1 MNYYCVTFI
10 AHGRSEQRCFK
21 AEDLKSARQLARDI
35 VKAAGGNPSDMG
47 VTKW

>member
-1 MNYYCVTFI
+1 MIYYCVTFI
-10 AHGRSEQRCFK
+10 THGRIEQRCFK
-21 AEDLKSARQLARDI
+21 AEDLKSARQRAREI

>member
-1 MNYYCVTFI
+1 MTYYCVTFI
-10 AHGRSEQRCFK
+10 AHGHIEQRCFK
-21 AEDLKSARQLARDI
+21 AENLKSARQRARDI

>member
-1 MNYYCVTFI
+1 MIYYCVTFI
-10 AHGRSEQRCFK
+10 AHGRIEQRCFK
-21 AEDLKSARQLARDI
+21 AEDLKSARQRAREI

>member
-1 MNYYCVTFI
+1 MTYYCVTFI
-10 AHGRSEQRCFK
+10 AHGRIEQRRFK
-21 AEDLKSARQLARDI
+21 AAHLQPASQLARDS

>member
-10 AHGRSEQRCFK
+10 AHGRIEQRCFK
-21 AEDLKSARQLARDI
+21 AEDLKSARQRAREI

-47 VTKW
+47 GTKW

>member
-10 AHGRSEQRCFK
+10 AHGRIEQRCFK
-21 AEDLKSARQLARDI
+21 AEDLKSARQRAREI
-35 VKAAGGNPSDMG
+35 VKVAGGNPSDMG